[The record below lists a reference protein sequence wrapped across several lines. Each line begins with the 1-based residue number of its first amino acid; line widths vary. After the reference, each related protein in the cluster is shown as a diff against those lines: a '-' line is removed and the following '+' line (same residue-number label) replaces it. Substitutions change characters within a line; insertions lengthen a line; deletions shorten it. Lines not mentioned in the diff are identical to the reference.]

1 VSARVIILGGNPETA
16 SLFEVA
22 KKMGLYTIAC
32 NPYKDSPVKLIA
44 DLSFEVDPRDAV
56 AIDKIIL
63 EQNVSAVILG
73 VSDPLLPFYK
83 LICERNELRCY
94 ANSKSVYAFSSKSN
108 FYEICQKYGL
118 SPIPQ
123 FGVVSSIEFEI
134 GQLSYPVVVKPVD
147 SGAAL
152 GVSECNSLK
161 ELRLG
166 VEKALEVSINKQ
178 VVIEKSMKCDDLF
191 AYYTFIDGKVFLTAV
206 ADRIKSDKYDS
217 LRRVCLYANYPS
229 KHLDPF
235 LEQVNTK
242 LIAMF
247 NQLDI
252 SFGILCIQFFFDGRN
267 FFPYDP
273 GFRIQGEAPHIYIN
287 ALYGLDQREML
298 IKYALGTDLDSKE
311 FEEKNDPEFTGKV
324 ARTIWVLGEVG
335 IISEYEGL
343 DLIKA
348 TPGVVSVHTRFR
360 RNDELTNK
368 MIGTERQVLMRI
380 HLLASS
386 IEALDDLNSFIVS
399 KLKVSDSNGKSL
411 IQDIYDPKLAEMRN
425 T

>member
-1 VSARVIILGGNPETA
+1 MSSKVIILGGNPETA

-22 KKMGLYTIAC
+22 KKMGLFTIAC
-32 NPYKDSPVKLIA
+32 NPYIDSPVKQIA
-44 DLSFEVDPRDAV
+44 DLYFEIDPKDDV

-83 LICERNELRCY
+83 LICERNRLRCY
-94 ANSKSVYAFSSKSN
+94 ANSKTVYAFSSKHN
-108 FYEICQKYGL
+108 FYEICQKYDL

-123 FGVVSSIEFEI
+123 FGVISSVEFEI
-134 GQLSYPVVVKPVD
+134 DQLNYPVVVKPVD

-166 VEKALEVSINKQ
+166 VEKALKVSINKQ
-178 VVIEKSMKCDDLF
+178 VIIEKSMKCDDLF

-206 ADRIKSDKYDS
+206 ADRIKPSKYNS
-217 LRRVCLYANYPS
+217 LQRVCLYANYPS

-235 LEQVNTK
+235 LEQVNIK

-252 SFGILCIQFFFDGRN
+252 DFGILCIQFFFDGIN

-298 IKYALGTDLDSKE
+298 IKYALGSDLNSTE
-311 FEEKNDPEFTGKV
+311 FEEKNDSRFIGKV
-324 ARTIWVLGEVG
+324 ARTIWVLGKPG
-335 IISEYEGL
+335 IISKYEGVEE
-343 DLIKA
+343 IKA
-348 TPGVVSVHTRFR
+348 TPGILSVHTRFR
-360 RNDELTNK
+360 QGEELTQE
-368 MIGTERQVLMRI
+368 MIGTERQVLLRI
-380 HLLASS
+380 HVLASS
-386 IEALDDLNSFIVS
+386 IDALDDLNCFVVS
-399 KLKVSDSNGKSL
+399 KLKVLDSNGNSL
-411 IQDIYDPKLAEMRN
+411 IQDIYNPKLSEARSK
-425 T
+425 